1 MSSDCICFHFEATV
15 IRRSS
20 SSYKKLVNSKRS
32 KPAHLGFRGRN
43 DNGSSLGFLKNNKRS
58 WPRSN
63 DFYFKYIYSN
73 VSPLLWEDPL
83 SLPWHSTMIQAA
95 SFLYNLCRDGW
106 TRCTELQILFEIRKM
121 FWLRLC
127 CGTFGWS
134 CNINWKYACSRLK
147 EVLRYLLL

>member
-1 MSSDCICFHFEATV
+1 MSSDCICFHFQATV
-15 IRRSS
+15 IRRSSS

-83 SLPWHSTMIQAA
+83 SLPLHSTMIQAA
-95 SFLYNLCRDGW
+95 SLLYNLCRDRW
-106 TRCTELQILFEIRKM
+106 TRYTELQILFEIRNFLVEAM
-121 FWLRLC
+121 LWNIWLIL
-127 CGTFGWS
+127 
-134 CNINWKYACSRLK
+134 
-147 EVLRYLLL
+147 

>member
-1 MSSDCICFHFEATV
+1 MSSDCICFHFQATV
-15 IRRSS
+15 ICRRS

-83 SLPWHSTMIQAA
+83 SLPLHSTMIQAA
-95 SFLYNLCRDGW
+95 SLLYNLCRDRW
-106 TRCTELQILFEIRKM
+106 TRCTELHILFEIRIF
-121 FWLRLC
+121 FWLRRC
-127 CGTFGWS
+127 CGRFGWS
-134 CNINWKYACSRLK
+134 CNINWNHACST
-147 EVLRYLLL
+147 

>member
-1 MSSDCICFHFEATV
+1 MSSDCICFHFQATV
-15 IRRSS
+15 IRR

-83 SLPWHSTMIQAA
+83 SLPLHSTMIQAA
-95 SFLYNLCRDGW
+95 SLLYNLCWDRW
-106 TRCTELQILFEIRKM
+106 TRCTELQILFEIRIF
-121 FWLRLC
+121 FWLRRC

-134 CNINWKYACSRLK
+134 CNINWNYAYNRLK
-147 EVLRYLLL
+147 EIIRYLFL

>member
-1 MSSDCICFHFEATV
+1 MSSDCICFHFQATV

-83 SLPWHSTMIQAA
+83 SLPLHSTMIQAA
-95 SFLYNLCRDGW
+95 SLLYNLCRDGPDAQSF
-106 TRCTELQILFEIRKM
+106 RFYLKYEI
-121 FWLRLC
+121 FWLRRC
-127 CGTFGWS
+127 CGMFGWS
-134 CNINWKYACSRLK
+134 CNINWNYACSRLK